1 MGDKI
6 SRRSFLKGT
15 GKTILTAGALSSGI
29 GLSTSTTPTTVI
41 PKVLKA
47 PPRLLSPKARAYR
60 KFLKGLKV
68 WTSVAAVPEKQTNTI
83 KHEGKKSIIG
93 SEVRS
98 SGKLGNIIKKERIGT
113 GKKQAI
119 AGQSPA
125 RQAFEQSVGKGDWV
139 GSRRYKGTSSVAS
152 NKIAQLINPN
162 PQAHIPPAERNQKEA
177 WRHSR
182 LHHRISEN
190 IHKVGRGAL
199 SKQLRKYR
207 KMRAELVKRGLVD
220 KRKNTKIKGAKVGGG
235 GKMALPGL
243 ESAKNPTG
251 MSLVTQRYTL

>member
-29 GLSTSTTPTTVI
+29 GISTSTTPTTVI

-113 GKKQAI
+113 GKTQAR

-177 WRHSR
+177 WKHSK

-190 IHKVGRGAL
+190 IHKGGRGAL

-207 KMRAELVKRGLVD
+207 KMRAELVERGLID
-220 KRKNTKIKGAKVGGG
+220 KRKNTKIKGARVGGG